1 VNEVSST
8 GGMGE
13 LIVREKIDWQE
24 RSNKML
30 IVVFIFLPFLLVDE
44 ER

>member
-8 GGMGE
+8 GGIGE

-24 RSNKML
+24 RNNKRP
-30 IVVFIFLPFLLVDE
+30 IIVFILLPLLLVDE